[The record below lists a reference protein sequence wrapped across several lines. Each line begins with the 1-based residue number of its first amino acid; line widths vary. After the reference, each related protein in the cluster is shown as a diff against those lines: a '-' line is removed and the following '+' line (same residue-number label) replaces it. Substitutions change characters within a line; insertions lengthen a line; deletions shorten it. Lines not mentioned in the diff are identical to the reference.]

1 MLYISILEVAT
12 MHVYT
17 LRHNGLCVGAVDTHA
32 FACYVCCKIEKRF
45 EGGDEGDEESVI
57 LVHIHH
63 FSYASQLP

>member
-1 MLYISILEVAT
+1 

-17 LRHNGLCVGAVDTHA
+17 LRHNGLYVGAVDTHA

-45 EGGDEGDEESVI
+45 EGGDEGDEGDEESVI